1 MMQQNH
7 KIKVSPQPKNSDYTI
22 TIGENIIDLLGKF
35 ITQNY
40 ADYQLV
46 VVTDE
51 NVYRDQYQN
60 LIRHLDEENIHLI
73 VNKPGEE
80 SKSRLV
86 KNPIDDEL
94 LSKNYTRKTLLI
106 AFGGGVVGDLTGYIA
121 ATYKRGIPFI
131 QVPTSLLAMVDS
143 SVGGKTGIN
152 TKYGKNLIG
161 AFWQPAAVFADI
173 TMLKTLPQEEYLNGF
188 AECIKAALILD
199 ADLFGYM
206 EKNIEAILRR
216 DTEFVSH
223 IIKRCVEL
231 KKEVVNLDTREK
243 GIRQILN
250 FGHTIGHAMETLS
263 NYQIKHGFGVSIG
276 MAVELKMSQ
285 LSGEISEEDF
295 NRVVRFLDNAKMP
308 YKVPGAFSVEE
319 IHKIMLSDKKA
330 EKGVIKYV
338 LLDKIGKYRE
348 VNNKFSFSSGDE
360 IVRESINVCKENER
374 K

>member
-1 MMQQNH
+1 MQQNH
-7 KIKVSPQPKNSDYTI
+7 KIKVNPQLKNSDYII
-22 TIGENIIDLLGKF
+22 TIGENIIYQLGQF
-35 ITQNY
+35 INEQY
-40 ADYQLV
+40 SDYQLV
-46 VVTDE
+46 VITDE
-51 NVYRDQYQN
+51 NVHRDQFEN
-60 LIRHLDEENIHLI
+60 LIKHPDEKNIHLI
-73 VNKPGEE
+73 VNKPGEI
-80 SKSRLV
+80 SKSREV
-86 KNPIDDEL
+86 KNRIDDKL

-161 AFWQPAAVFADI
+161 AFWQPSAVFADI
-173 TMLKTLPQEEYLNGF
+173 NMLETLPQEEFLNGF

-199 ADLFGYM
+199 ANLFEYM
-206 EKNIEAILRR
+206 ETNIDAILQRK
-216 DTEFVSH
+216 TGAVNH

-231 KKEVVNLDTREK
+231 KKDVVNLDTREK

-263 NYQIKHGFGVSIG
+263 KYKIKHGFGVSIG
-276 MAVELKMSQ
+276 MAVEMKMSQ
-285 LSGEISEEDF
+285 LSGIISEKEF
-295 NRVVRFLDNAKMP
+295 NRVINLLDRAGMP
-308 YKVPGAFSVEE
+308 HNVPQEFSVEN
-319 IHKIMLSDKKA
+319 IQKVMLSDKKA

-348 VNNKFSFSSGDE
+348 VNNKFSFSLGDE
-360 IVRESINVCKENER
+360 IVRESINSCKENE
-374 K
+374 

>member
-1 MMQQNH
+1 MQKNH
-7 KIKVSPQPKNSDYTI
+7 KIDVSPQSKNSDYTI
-22 TIGENIIDLLGKF
+22 TIGENIISHLGQF
-35 ITQNY
+35 INEQY
-40 ADYQLV
+40 SDHQLV
-46 VVTDE
+46 VITDE
-51 NVYRDQYQN
+51 NVHRDQFEN
-60 LIRHLDEENIHLI
+60 LVKHLDEKNIHLI
-73 VNKPGEE
+73 VNKPGEI
-80 SKSRLV
+80 SKSREV
-86 KNPIDDEL
+86 KNRRDDEL
-94 LSKNYTRKTLLI
+94 LSKNFTRKTLLI

-121 ATYKRGIPFI
+121 ATYKRGIPFV

-161 AFWQPAAVFADI
+161 AFWQPSAVFADI
-173 TMLKTLPQEEYLNGF
+173 NMLESLPQEEFLNGF

-199 ADLFGYM
+199 ANLFEYM
-206 EKNIEAILRR
+206 ETNIDAILQRK
-216 DTEFVSH
+216 TGAVIH

-263 NYQIKHGFGVSIG
+263 HYQIKHGFGVSIG

-285 LSGEISEEDF
+285 LSGEISDNDYWRVIDF
-295 NRVVRFLDNAKMP
+295 FDKAGMP
-308 YKVPGAFSVEE
+308 HKVPADFSVEKICE
-319 IHKIMLSDKKA
+319 IMLSDKKA

-348 VNNKFSFSSGDE
+348 ANNKFSFSLGDE
-360 IVRESINVCKENER
+360 IVRESINSCKKNE
-374 K
+374 